1 MLDVFSCF
9 LSFQLIGSFS
19 VQFCFS
25 FVSQYRPLFISL
37 QQKQN
42 YEGIDMPRVKKP
54 TKVKEPVRLRT
65 KKLAD
70 GSQSLYLDI
79 YRFGKRTYEYLKLYL
94 IPETDNNARRQNQA
108 TMNAANA
115 IKSKRIIE
123 LTNGEAGI
131 ETKERVYLL
140 DWMNTY
146 KENQAKRGKKD
157 GYQID
162 ITIRI
167 LKDYAGER
175 MLMDQIDKTFCQN
188 YLDYLQAEYRSR
200 GKRVSNYTLHTYY
213 RVLNGALNAA
223 VRAEIIKS
231 NPFTKISK
239 SEKIRLPE
247 SKRSYMTIEEVRA
260 LIATP
265 MKNETVKQAYLFSCF
280 CGLRISDIIG
290 LRWKD
295 VFVDRGQY
303 RLAVSM
309 QKTKEP
315 IYLPLSPEALKWMP
329 ERGDKM
335 AEDHVFDLPSLTMIN
350 VLLKPWA
357 KAAGIDKRFSFHT
370 ARHTFAT
377 MMLTLGAD
385 LYTTSKLLGH
395 ADVKMTQVYAKIVN
409 QKKDNAVNLVN
420 GLFD

>member
-1 MLDVFSCF
+1 
-9 LSFQLIGSFS
+9 
-19 VQFCFS
+19 
-25 FVSQYRPLFISL
+25 
-37 QQKQN
+37 
-42 YEGIDMPRVKKP
+42 MPRIKKP

-94 IPETDNNARRQNQA
+94 IPETDNNARLQNQA

-188 YLDYLQAEYRSR
+188 YLDYLQSEYRSR

-239 SEKIRLPE
+239 SEKIRLPAVCE
-247 SKRSYMTIEEVRA
+247 SVI
-260 LIATP
+260 
-265 MKNETVKQAYLFSCF
+265 
-280 CGLRISDIIG
+280 
-290 LRWKD
+290 
-295 VFVDRGQY
+295 
-303 RLAVSM
+303 
-309 QKTKEP
+309 
-315 IYLPLSPEALKWMP
+315 
-329 ERGDKM
+329 
-335 AEDHVFDLPSLTMIN
+335 
-350 VLLKPWA
+350 
-357 KAAGIDKRFSFHT
+357 
-370 ARHTFAT
+370 
-377 MMLTLGAD
+377 
-385 LYTTSKLLGH
+385 
-395 ADVKMTQVYAKIVN
+395 
-409 QKKDNAVNLVN
+409 
-420 GLFD
+420 

>member
-1 MLDVFSCF
+1 
-9 LSFQLIGSFS
+9 
-19 VQFCFS
+19 
-25 FVSQYRPLFISL
+25 
-37 QQKQN
+37 
-42 YEGIDMPRVKKP
+42 MPRVKKP
-54 TKVKEPVRLRT
+54 KKLKEPVRLRT

-188 YLDYLQAEYRSR
+188 YLDYLQSEYRSR

-265 MKNETVKQAYLFSCF
+265 MKNESVKGAYLFSCF
-280 CGLRISDIIG
+280 CGLRISDIIK
-290 LRWKD
+290 LQWKD

-303 RLAVSM
+303 RLSVSM

-329 ERGDKM
+329 ARGDKTPD
-335 AEDHVFDLPSLTMIN
+335 DHVFDLPSPAMVNILI
-350 VLLKPWA
+350 KPWA
-357 KAAGIDKRFSFHT
+357 KAAGINKRFTFHT

-395 ADVKMTQVYAKIVN
+395 ADVKMTQVYAKIIN
-409 QKKDNAVNLVN
+409 QKKDDAVNLVN
-420 GLFD
+420 GLFE

>member
-1 MLDVFSCF
+1 MYYMRLDVFCYF
-9 LSFQLIGSFS
+9 HSFQLIGSFS

-188 YLDYLQAEYRSR
+188 YLDYLQSEYRSR

-265 MKNETVKQAYLFSCF
+265 MKNESVKGAYLFSCF
-280 CGLRISDIIG
+280 CGLRISDIIK
-290 LRWKD
+290 LQWKD

-303 RLAVSM
+303 RLSVSM

-315 IYLPLSPEALKWMP
+315 LYPPISDEALKWLP
-329 ERGDKM
+329 ERGEANDS
-335 AEDHVFDLPSLTMIN
+335 DYIFPLTHEGTVN
-350 VLLKPWA
+350 DTLQHWA
-357 KAAGIDKRFSFHT
+357 KVAGITKHISFQS
-370 ARHTFAT
+370 
-377 MMLTLGAD
+377 ME
-385 LYTTSKLLGH
+385 YTDHQQPKVLIP
-395 ADVKMTQVYAKIVN
+395 AI
-409 QKKDNAVNLVN
+409 
-420 GLFD
+420 

>member
-1 MLDVFSCF
+1 
-9 LSFQLIGSFS
+9 
-19 VQFCFS
+19 
-25 FVSQYRPLFISL
+25 
-37 QQKQN
+37 
-42 YEGIDMPRVKKP
+42 MPRVKKP

-65 KKLAD
+65 KKLAN

-79 YRFGKRTYEYLKLYL
+79 YRFGKRTYEYLKMYL
-94 IPETDNNARRQNQA
+94 IPETDHNARLQNQA

-140 DWMNTY
+140 DWMKTY

-157 GYQID
+157 GYQISK
-162 ITIRI
+162 TISI
-167 LKDYAGER
+167 LRDYAGER

-188 YLDYLQAEYRSR
+188 YLDYLQTEYRSNK
-200 GKRVSNYTLHTYY
+200 GKRVTNFTLHTYY

-231 NPFTKISK
+231 NPFTKISN
-239 SEKIRLPE
+239 SDKIRLPE
-247 SKRSYMTIEEVRA
+247 SKRSYMTIDEVRA
-260 LIATP
+260 LIDTP
-265 MKNETVKQAYLFSCF
+265 MENEAIKDAYLFSCF
-280 CGLRISDIIG
+280 CGLRISDIIR
-290 LRWKD
+290 LQWKD
-295 VFVDRGQY
+295 VFVDGGQS
-303 RLAVSM
+303 RLSVSM

-315 IYLPLSPEALKWMP
+315 IYLPLSSEALKWMP
-329 ERGDKM
+329 ERGNKTPEDK
-335 AEDHVFDLPSLTMIN
+335 VFDLPSPNTIN
-350 VLLKPWA
+350 ILIKPWA
-357 KAAGIDKRFSFHT
+357 KAAGISKRFTFHT

-395 ADVKMTQVYAKIVN
+395 ADVKMTQVYAKIIN
-409 QKKDNAVNLVN
+409 KKKDDAVNLVN
-420 GLFD
+420 GLFG